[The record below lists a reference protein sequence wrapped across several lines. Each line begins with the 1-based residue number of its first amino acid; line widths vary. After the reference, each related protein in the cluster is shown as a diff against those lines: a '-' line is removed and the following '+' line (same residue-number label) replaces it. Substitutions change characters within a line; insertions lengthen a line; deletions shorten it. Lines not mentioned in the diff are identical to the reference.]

1 MDLFSISK
9 KNQTLVHNMVGRF
22 ILFIFLQAILL
33 LALALSNAAPID
45 QDANIKAKRGL
56 HLDVGYH
63 APLVTHSALVAPAAT
78 VVHHE
83 PTLLT
88 HGSLLAHA
96 PVYTTHHVLPTYAH
110 TLHHY

>member
-1 MDLFSISK
+1 MKII
-9 KNQTLVHNMVGRF
+9 MVGRL